1 MKEENRR
8 PYKISLSNRPLMLDV
23 RATVRE
29 FVALPYTYLEMVQYN
44 PSDGI
49 LLTFATCEVR
59 ITGCKLDDLYTG
71 FVQHMVEFVQ
81 ENDAKYEQGADT
93 APFVSRIE
101 IKPLGKEVEMIVKG
115 FDPEREALAE
125 KQTEE

>member
-1 MKEENRR
+1 MKEENRH

-44 PSDGI
+44 PSEGI

-59 ITGCKLDDLYTG
+59 IKGSKLDDLYTG
-71 FVQHMVEFVQ
+71 FVQHMVEFIQ
-81 ENDAKYEQGADT
+81 ENDAKYEPSADQSL
-93 APFVSRIE
+93 FISRIE
-101 IKPLGKEVEMIVKG
+101 ITPLGKEVEMIVKG